1 MSSEANEYETVLTDI
16 HGHVVTMAI
25 DANFILFIIPALMA
39 LLAAAVALPSKSRI
53 ERDPSTAYKGWRRAT
68 VNLAFV
74 IAIAIGAM
82 MVALGGSLNLEP
94 IFGDI
99 TMVHIGG
106 MSLIIM
112 AVVLFVASMVTK
124 RQIKQAGRGE
134 QEVVLEATVISG
146 PAPAPVPT
154 PVPSD
159 RPDLPPHPRPQSQ
172 YGTPPREGGAPPPVP
187 PRVPRR
193 DAYDDDPVYEG
204 VPPPRPPPRRGP
216 PPG

>member
-1 MSSEANEYETVLTDI
+1 MPSETNEYETVLTDI
-16 HGHVVTMAI
+16 HGHGVTMAI
-25 DANFILFIIPALMA
+25 DANFIIFIIPALMA

-68 VNLAFV
+68 VNLAFM

-94 IFGDI
+94 IFGSI

-106 MSLIIM
+106 ISLIIM
-112 AVVLFVASMVTK
+112 AVVLLVASMVTK
-124 RQIKQAGRGE
+124 KQVKQAGRGM
-134 QEVVLEATVISG
+134 QEEVLEVGVVGG
-146 PAPAPVPT
+146 PAPAPVPA
-154 PVPSD
+154 PVPTA
-159 RPDLPPHPRPQSQ
+159 RQDLPPRPQPQ
-172 YGTPPREGGAPPPVP
+172 YSPPPRDGGAPPPVP
-187 PRVPRR
+187 PRVPRS
-193 DAYDDDPVYEG
+193 DPYGDDPVYEG

>member
-1 MSSEANEYETVLTDI
+1 
-16 HGHVVTMAI
+16 MAI

-39 LLAAAVALPSKSRI
+39 LLAAAVALPSKNRI

-82 MVALGGSLNLEP
+82 MVALGASLNLEP
-94 IFGDI
+94 IFGSI

-112 AVVLFVASMVTK
+112 AVVLLVASSITK
-124 RQIKQAGRGE
+124 KQVKQAGRGM
-134 QEVVLEATVISG
+134 QEEVLEVGVVGG
-146 PAPAPVPT
+146 PAPAPVPA
-154 PVPSD
+154 PVPTA
-159 RPDLPPHPRPQSQ
+159 RPDLPPRPRPQ
-172 YGTPPREGGAPPPVP
+172 YGPPPRDGGAPPPVP

-204 VPPPRPPPRRGP
+204 VPPTRPPPRRGP

>member
-1 MSSEANEYETVLTDI
+1 
-16 HGHVVTMAI
+16 MAI
-25 DANFILFIIPALMA
+25 DTNFILFIIPALMA

-112 AVVLFVASMVTK
+112 AVVLLVASSITK
-124 RQIKQAGRGE
+124 KQVKQAGRGM
-134 QEVVLEATVISG
+134 QEEVLEVAVVG
-146 PAPAPVPT
+146 GPAPVPT
-154 PVPSD
+154 PAPVQSA
-159 RPDLPPHPRPQSQ
+159 RPDLPPRPRPQSQ
-172 YGTPPREGGAPPPVP
+172 YGSPPREGGAPPPVP

>member
-1 MSSEANEYETVLTDI
+1 
-16 HGHVVTMAI
+16 MAI

-106 MSLIIM
+106 ISLIIM
-112 AVVLFVASMVTK
+112 AVVLLVASSITK
-124 RQIKQAGRGE
+124 KQVKQAGRGE

-159 RPDLPPHPRPQSQ
+159 RPDLPPRPRPQSQ
-172 YGTPPREGGAPPPVP
+172 YGPPPRDGGAPPPVP
-187 PRVPRR
+187 PRVPSR
-193 DAYDDDPVYEG
+193 DPYGDDPVYEG
-204 VPPPRPPPRRGP
+204 IPPPRPPPRRGP